1 MHIQYLPPVA
11 IEGHKSSGQGGPDH
25 PMRAVT
31 RRAAG
36 LDPGGW
42 TDDMRSDVERFFDD
56 LAPEWSS
63 RNTGPRIAVV
73 KDALERGLGP
83 LASRSGLAIEVGSG
97 TGNYSGLLA
106 ERFEKVLAVD
116 LSLAMLKFA
125 PARPA
130 YRVQG
135 DGSRLPVQDSSA
147 ASIVLVN
154 AFLFPDEV
162 ARVIAPGGSLVWVNS
177 SGEETPIYLSADD
190 LVSRLPG
197 EWTGTASRAGVGT
210 WCVLHCTKNT
220 VR

>member
-1 MHIQYLPPVA
+1 MIQHLPPVP
-11 IEGHKSSGQGGPDH
+11 IEGHKSSGQGPDH
-25 PMRAVT
+25 PMRMVT

-42 TDDMRSDVERFFDD
+42 THELRSDVEKFFDD

-73 KDALERGLGP
+73 KDALDRGLGAGQ
-83 LASRSGLAIEVGSG
+83 LRRGLAIEVGSG
-97 TGNYSGLLA
+97 TGSYSGLLA
-106 ERFEKVLAVD
+106 ERFGRVLAID
-116 LSLAMLKFA
+116 LSLEMLKLA

-135 DGSRLPVQDSSA
+135 DGSQLPVRDSSA
-147 ASIVLVN
+147 ASVVLVN

-162 ARVIAPGGSLVWVNS
+162 ARVIAPGGALVWVNS

-197 EWTGTASRAGVGT
+197 EWTGAASRAGAGT
-210 WCVLHCTKNT
+210 WCVLRCTKKPL
-220 VR
+220 